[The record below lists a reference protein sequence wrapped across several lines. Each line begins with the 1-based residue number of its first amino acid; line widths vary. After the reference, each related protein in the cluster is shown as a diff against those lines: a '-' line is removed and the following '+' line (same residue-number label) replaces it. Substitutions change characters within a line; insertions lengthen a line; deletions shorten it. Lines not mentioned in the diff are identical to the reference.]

1 LRASHETP
9 GRAQTVEFSWS
20 NLVAEIEFHD
30 VCFSRPDA
38 SQPILD
44 GLTFHVNEGE
54 VLALIGR
61 SGSGKTT
68 ILRMMNGL
76 LLPTRG
82 TVLVEGRDTRAWAP
96 FALRRRTGY
105 VLQEVGLFPHMT
117 IGQNV
122 GIVPRLVGWPADRA
136 EARVQQL
143 LDLVGLAPA
152 SFADRWPDELS
163 GGQRQR
169 AGVARALAVD
179 PPVLLMDEPFGALD
193 PITRAEMQAEFRRIQ
208 SGLRKTVAIVTHDM
222 DEALALGDRLAVID
236 AGRLVAL
243 DPPGRIERSIDPR
256 VRALLDART
265 SRLARGAPAD
275 GARP

>member
-1 LRASHETP
+1 
-9 GRAQTVEFSWS
+9 
-20 NLVAEIEFHD
+20 VAEIEFHD
-30 VCFSRPDA
+30 VCFSRPDT

-44 GLTFHVNEGE
+44 DLTFHVNEGE

-68 ILRMMNGL
+68 ILKMINGL

-136 EARVQQL
+136 EARVQHL
-143 LDLVGLAPA
+143 LDLVGLPSA
-152 SFADRWPDELS
+152 SFAARWPDELS

-179 PPVLLMDEPFGALD
+179 PPILLMDEPFGALD

-208 SGLRKTVAIVTHDM
+208 SSLRKTVAIVTHDM

-243 DPPGRIERSIDPR
+243 DPPDRIEGSIDPR

>member
-1 LRASHETP
+1 
-9 GRAQTVEFSWS
+9 
-20 NLVAEIEFHD
+20 VAEIEFHD
-30 VCFSRPDA
+30 VCFSRPDT

-44 GLTFHVNEGE
+44 DLTFHVNEGE

-68 ILRMMNGL
+68 ILKMINGL

-136 EARVQQL
+136 EARVQHL
-143 LDLVGLAPA
+143 LDLVGLPSA
-152 SFADRWPDELS
+152 SFAARWPDELS

-179 PPVLLMDEPFGALD
+179 PPILLMDEPFGALD
-193 PITRAEMQAEFRRIQ
+193 PKIRMQMQQLLVELWKEQQ
-208 SGLRKTVAIVTHDM
+208 STVFIVTHSM
-222 DEALALGDRLAVID
+222 DEAVYLGDRVLRMTAKP
-236 AGRLVAL
+236 GRLVEVL
-243 DPPGRIERSIDPR
+243 QLPRPDEPPEVMRNRPWFNDLTQE
-256 VRALLDART
+256 LLR
-265 SRLARGAPAD
+265 RLETDAPAA
-275 GARP
+275 GELPGLEKWRAK